1 MRCAACSTLL
11 DGDALYCDRCGA
23 TLCVPPGPG
32 PAPGSKRAAP
42 PARNGVRAL
51 VALAG
56 ALLAGGL
63 WWWPM
68 QPTATAEGLQA
79 AMRAAIAVGDPPGRD
94 PVCVANGLAYDREAV
109 NVQTDNAPTLS
120 WMNTLV
126 NAKLYEAPES
136 SVSGGFLSQ
145 PILVYKP
152 LPALAD
158 WGGARR
164 LCIAR
169 GITLM
174 DLTNLG
180 PVDNLRLRGKRYARV
195 WADVRWTL
203 DGPAPW
209 LAEPEVSASLV
220 RELPSWRGAHWQPGA
235 AGWRLVQRQAFVY
248 IDDRWVPAHLADQA
262 PSRANAARS
271 M

>member
-1 MRCAACSTLL
+1 MAMPRTVTSAGIALHAVRAGPGVRSDAGRACSARRPR
-11 DGDALYCDRCGA
+11 G
-23 TLCVPPGPG
+23 
-32 PAPGSKRAAP
+32 RAIA
-42 PARNGVRAL
+42 AL
-51 VALAG
+51 VVLG
-56 ALLAGGL
+56 VALLAGVF
-63 WWWPM
+63 WWWPS
-68 QPTATAEGLQA
+68 QPTATTDALQT
-79 AMRAAIAVGDPPGRD
+79 AMRAAVALGDPLGRD

-126 NAKLYEAPES
+126 NAKLSEAPES
-136 SVSGGFLSQ
+136 SVSGGVLSQ

-174 DLTNLG
+174 DLANLG
-180 PVDNLRLRGKRYARV
+180 PVDNLRVRGKRYARV

-203 DGPAPW
+203 DRPAPW
-209 LAEPEVSASLV
+209 LAEPEVGAPLV
-220 RELPSWRGAHWQPGA
+220 RELPNWRGARWQPRA
-235 AGWRLVQRQAFVY
+235 AGWRMVQRQAFVY

-262 PSRANAARS
+262 PPRANAAKS